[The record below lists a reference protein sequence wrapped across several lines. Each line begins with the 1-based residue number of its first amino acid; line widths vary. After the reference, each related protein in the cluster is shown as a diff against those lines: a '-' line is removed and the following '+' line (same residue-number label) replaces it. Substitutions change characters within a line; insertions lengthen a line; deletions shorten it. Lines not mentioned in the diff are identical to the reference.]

1 MKCAHGLKIYL
12 LSFTTILLRL
22 FIGILV
28 LQRPPSSWDLILR
41 DRSRLQ
47 GSARGTWRCNDPI
60 PASAD
65 SLNPVSAIGPRFNRH
80 VQTRFHRAWWCP
92 LLPLQSDWAHQNWNL
107 LICQITSSFAV
118 PNPQQL
124 PSLIPTLANWHCQML
139 HLIRVKRPRSDLS
152 LFIFTAITLH
162 S

>member
-92 LLPLQSDWAHQNWNL
+92 LLPLQSDWVHQNWL
-107 LICQITSSFAV
+107 FIC
-118 PNPQQL
+118 NPQPSATSEPQTNTSKLAL
-124 PSLIPTLANWHCQML
+124 PNATLDQS
-139 HLIRVKRPRSDLS
+139 VKRPRSDLS